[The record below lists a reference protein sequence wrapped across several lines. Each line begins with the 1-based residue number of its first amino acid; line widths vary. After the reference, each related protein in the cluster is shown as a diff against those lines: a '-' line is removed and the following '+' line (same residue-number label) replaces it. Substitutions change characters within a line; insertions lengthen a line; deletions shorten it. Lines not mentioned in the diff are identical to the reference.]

1 MKRLDIIVYSSM
13 YLVNNVV
20 PWLTSCKNE
29 QPVENL
35 SSLFDQLLPTT
46 MVVSFTL
53 QTSHL
58 CMQLDK
64 LNRFVK
70 MTFYLLSSNNA
81 FNKNYA
87 GMVQHNNIIR
97 SQVKRGY
104 VNHKVYTIIHKTIKL
119 ILAFYICMAEK

>member
-1 MKRLDIIVYSSM
+1 MHAIR
-13 YLVNNVV
+13 LVN
-20 PWLTSCKNE
+20 
-29 QPVENL
+29 
-35 SSLFDQLLPTT
+35 
-46 MVVSFTL
+46 
-53 QTSHL
+53 
-58 CMQLDK
+58 
-64 LNRFVK
+64 RFIK

-104 VNHKVYTIIHKTIKL
+104 VNHKVYAITHKTIKL